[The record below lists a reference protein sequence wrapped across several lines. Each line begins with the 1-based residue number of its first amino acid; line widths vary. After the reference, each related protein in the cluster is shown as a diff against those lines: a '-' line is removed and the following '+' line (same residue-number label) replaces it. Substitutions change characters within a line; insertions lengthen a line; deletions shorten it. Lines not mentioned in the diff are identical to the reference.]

1 MVAERLLR
9 LYPRAWRDRYGEEF
23 LAMMRPGPLG
33 PQQAIDIVC
42 GAIDAW
48 LSADVRRASAAAS
61 GGGSMTTKTWTMCE
75 RTPMRYGV
83 RDGLMA
89 AAVMIAVTAV
99 VTTLGGALTSRG
111 WPATGGALRNFG
123 FLGSLTLSM
132 PFWITKGQPWKAQA
146 AIVGVTLTFIA
157 LIGYF
162 G

>member
-1 MVAERLLR
+1 MIAERLLR

-23 LAMMRPGPLG
+23 LATVGPGPLG
-33 PQQAIDIVC
+33 LQQAIDIVC

-48 LSADVRRASAAAS
+48 LSPDVRRATAAAS

-89 AAVMIAVTAV
+89 AAVMIAVTAI

-111 WPATGGALRNFG
+111 WPETGGALRNFG
-123 FLGSLTLSM
+123 FLGSLALSM

-146 AIVGVTLTFIA
+146 VIVGGMIA
-157 LIGYF
+157 FLVAIAWL
-162 G
+162 